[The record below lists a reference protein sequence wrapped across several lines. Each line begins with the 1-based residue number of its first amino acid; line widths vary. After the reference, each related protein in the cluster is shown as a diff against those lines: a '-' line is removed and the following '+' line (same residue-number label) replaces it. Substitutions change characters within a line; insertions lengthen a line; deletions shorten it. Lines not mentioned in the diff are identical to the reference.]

1 MSDTTDTTATGDP
14 APPAST
20 APAGRTLAFVGL
32 GAVLAGG
39 GLGHFVLS
47 PRLAPS
53 APSAA
58 QEDVKETSGGHGPAS
73 AAGEIFTI
81 GNLIINPAG
90 SMGTRFLMVTV
101 GIAASSPK
109 DVEHLRE
116 QEIPAR
122 DAIGVLLESMSLDIL
137 TAPGARDRLR
147 HQLAEVLS
155 PLAGP
160 GAQLQV
166 YLPQFVIQ

>member
-1 MSDTTDTTATGDP
+1 MSDPADSAATDDSAPATP
-14 APPAST
+14 KP
-20 APAGRTLAFVGL
+20 PAGRTLALVGL

-39 GLGHFVLS
+39 VLGRFVVS

-53 APSAA
+53 GPPAS
-58 QEDVKETSGGHGPAS
+58 QEETSGVAEGHGPVGAS
-73 AAGEIFTI
+73 GQVFTI

-101 GIAASSPK
+101 GIAASNPK
-109 DVEHLRE
+109 ALEHLRE

-122 DAIGVLLESMSLDIL
+122 DAIGTLLESQSLDTL
-137 TAPGARDRLR
+137 TAPGARALLR
-147 HQLAEVLS
+147 NRLAEILA

-160 GAQLQV
+160 GAQLQIF
-166 YLPQFVIQ
+166 LPQFVIQ

>member
-1 MSDTTDTTATGDP
+1 MSNPTDTAAADDSAPVTP
-14 APPAST
+14 KPPAK
-20 APAGRTLAFVGL
+20 RTLALVGL

-39 GLGHFVLS
+39 GLGRFVIS
-47 PRLAPS
+47 PRLAPPGPSASQETS
-53 APSAA
+53 APA
-58 QEDVKETSGGHGPAS
+58 EGHGPGVS
-73 AAGEIFTI
+73 GEVFTI

-101 GIAASSPK
+101 GIAASEPK
-109 DVEHLRE
+109 TLEHLRE

-122 DAIGVLLESMSLDIL
+122 DAIGALLEAQPLDSL
-137 TAPGARDRLR
+137 TAPGARELLRNRL
-147 HQLAEVLS
+147 AKVLT

-160 GAQLQV
+160 GAQIQI